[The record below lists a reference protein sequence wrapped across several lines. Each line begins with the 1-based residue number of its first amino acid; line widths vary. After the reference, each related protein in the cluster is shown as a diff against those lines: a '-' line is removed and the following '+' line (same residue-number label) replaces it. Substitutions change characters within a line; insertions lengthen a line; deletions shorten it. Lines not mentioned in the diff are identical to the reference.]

1 MAILPKLSSHF
12 RSSIDPWP
20 HLPPIDKALVSG
32 HEAVLVDEVLQALD
46 VQPEGIYLDCTA
58 GRGGHSGII
67 LGQLGPQG
75 RLHIFDCDPESI
87 AFLRQRFSADA
98 RVVVRHG
105 SYADLEAH
113 CRAQGCHGQVAGV
126 LFDLGASS
134 PQFDQG
140 ARGFSFQH
148 DGPLD
153 MRFDTSR
160 GLTAADWLRA
170 APLREIADVLK
181 QLGEERF
188 ARRVARAIVA
198 ARALTPLTG
207 THQLRDIV
215 AAAIPSRERDR
226 HPATRTFQ
234 AIRIHVNRELQNLAA
249 ALPQALAVLRPGGRL
264 AVISFHSLE
273 DRIVKRYLR
282 AQARGDHHPADMPV
296 RAAELRPALRLIGV
310 AQHPTAAEIARN
322 PRARSAVLRV
332 AERLAA

>member
-1 MAILPKLSSHF
+1 M
-12 RSSIDPWP
+12 
-20 HLPPIDKALVSG
+20 SG
-32 HEAVLVDEVLQALD
+32 HEPVLPDEVLRALN
-46 VQPEGIYLDCTA
+46 VQPDGIYVDCTA

-67 LGQLGPQG
+67 LDQLGPQG
-75 RLHIFDCDPESI
+75 RLHIFDWDPESI
-87 AFLRQRFSADA
+87 AFLRQRFAGDT
-98 RVVVRHG
+98 RVLLRHA
-105 SYADLEAH
+105 SYAVLEAH
-113 CRAQGCHGQVAGV
+113 CREQGCHGQVAGV

-140 ARGFSFQH
+140 ERGFSFQH

-153 MRFDTSR
+153 MRFDSSR
-160 GLTAADWLRA
+160 GLTAANWLCDA
-170 APLREIADVLK
+170 SEREIADVLK

-188 ARRVARAIVA
+188 ARRVARAILS
-198 ARALTPLTG
+198 ARAQAPIMR

-234 AIRIHVNRELQNLAA
+234 AIRIHVNRELENLAV

-282 AQARGDHHPADMPV
+282 AQARGDHHPADLPV
-296 RAAELRPALRLIGV
+296 RAAELKPGLRLVGAV
-310 AQHPTAAEIARN
+310 QRPTAAEIARN

-332 AERLAA
+332 AEKVAA